1 MRRLRSLFACALL
14 VSVAVACHRGAGP
27 GGSAQPS
34 PLPSMLI
41 DDRGIVMP
49 LTEAVTKIDYRPWI
63 PPRSIYKY
71 AVIPPL
77 GDLDTP
83 DHRGIAIEYAY
94 GKTGMLLSEW
104 PKQNFTLLF
113 LHGDD
118 ITFTP
123 CKIAH
128 YKADGVA
135 WTTRGKL
142 AMTLQPDGSVD
153 PRAVDTEAR
162 ALIAAGACR

>member
-1 MRRLRSLFACALL
+1 MRCQRLVFACAIAL
-14 VSVAVACHRGAGP
+14 AAGACAHK
-27 GGSAQPS
+27 SAAPQPS
-34 PLPSMLI
+34 QAPMLI

-49 LTEAVTKIDYRPWI
+49 LEDAVTSHKISYRPWI
-63 PPRSIYKY
+63 PPRQILKV

-83 DHRGIAIEYAY
+83 SHRGIAFEYQFGNQA
-94 GKTGMLLSEW
+94 MLLSEW

-113 LHGDD
+113 LRGQD
-118 ITFTP
+118 ITYTP

-135 WTTRGKL
+135 WTTKTKL
-142 AMTLQPDGSVD
+142 AMTLQPDGNVNPKEVD
-153 PRAVDTEAR
+153 AEALR
-162 ALIAAGACR
+162 LIAQGACN

>member
-1 MRRLRSLFACALL
+1 
-14 VSVAVACHRGAGP
+14 
-27 GGSAQPS
+27 
-34 PLPSMLI
+34 MLI

-49 LTEAVTKIDYRPWI
+49 LEQAVTKISYRPWI
-63 PPRSIYKY
+63 PPRTILKY

-83 DHRGIAIEYAY
+83 AHRGVAMEYRYKNTA
-94 GKTGMLLSEW
+94 MLLSEW

-113 LHGDD
+113 LHNVN
-118 ITFTP
+118 ITSTP
-123 CKIAH
+123 CTIAH

-135 WTTRGKL
+135 WTTHGNL

-153 PRAVDTEAR
+153 PQAVDAEAR
-162 ALIAAGACR
+162 SLIATGGCR

>member
-1 MRRLRSLFACALL
+1 MRRLIPVAVCALSL
-14 VSVAVACHRGAGP
+14 AFTACMHKGGGAAEPQVSYGP
-27 GGSAQPS
+27 
-34 PLPSMLI
+34 MLI

-49 LTEAVTKIDYRPWI
+49 LDQAVTKISYKPWI
-63 PPRSIYKY
+63 PKRNIYKY

-83 DHRGIAIEYAY
+83 DHRGIAIEYQY
-94 GKTGMLLSEW
+94 GNQGMLLSEW

-113 LHGDD
+113 LHGQD
-118 ITFTP
+118 ITNTP

-135 WTTRGKL
+135 WTTKSKL
-142 AMTLQPDGSVD
+142 AMTLQPDGNVSPKDVD
-153 PRAVDTEAR
+153 AEAQR
-162 ALIAAGACR
+162 LIASGGC

>member
-1 MRRLRSLFACALL
+1 MGCLRRILACALAL
-14 VSVAVACHRGAGP
+14 ASAACAHK
-27 GGSAQPS
+27 SAADSQPT
-34 PLPSMLI
+34 LPPMLI

-49 LTEAVTKIDYRPWI
+49 LEQAVTKINYKPWI
-63 PPRSIYKY
+63 PPRQILKY

-83 DHRGIAIEYAY
+83 DHRGIAMEYQFGNQA
-94 GKTGMLLSEW
+94 MLLSQW

-113 LHGDD
+113 LRNTD
-118 ITFTP
+118 ITLTP

-135 WTTRGKL
+135 WTTRSKL
-142 AMTLQPDGSVD
+142 AMTLQPDGSVNPKD
-153 PRAVDTEAR
+153 VDKEAAR
-162 ALIAAGACR
+162 LIAAGGCR

>member
-1 MRRLRSLFACALL
+1 MRPLCSLFACALL
-14 VSVAVACHRGAGP
+14 VCLAVACHRGS
-27 GGSAQPS
+27 GGANAPS

-41 DDRGIVMP
+41 DDRGVVMP
-49 LTEAVTKIDYRPWI
+49 LTDAVTKISYSPWI
-63 PPRSIYKY
+63 PPRTIYKY

-83 DHRGIAIEYAY
+83 DHRGIAFEYAY

-142 AMTLQPDGSVD
+142 AMTLQPDGNVD
-153 PRAVDTEAR
+153 PQAVDREAQ
-162 ALIAAGACR
+162 ALIAAGGCR

>member
-1 MRRLRSLFACALL
+1 MVLFL
-14 VSVAVACHRGAGP
+14 VAACHHGA
-27 GGSAQPS
+27 SDAAPS

-41 DDRGIVMP
+41 DDRGVVMA
-49 LTEAVTKIDYRPWI
+49 LTDVVTKISYSPWV
-63 PPRSIYKY
+63 PPRTVYKY

-83 DHRGIAIEYAY
+83 DHRGIAFEYAY
-94 GKTGMLLSEW
+94 GKTAMLLSEW

-118 ITFTP
+118 LTFSP

-135 WTTRGKL
+135 WTTHGKL
-142 AMTLQPDGSVD
+142 AMTLQPDGNVD
-153 PRAVDTEAR
+153 PRAIEREAR